1 MTPPPA
7 SILSEP
13 LLTATELG
21 VHALPGR
28 RISRDLGQLIRFV
41 RFAIVG
47 GLASIVYLGL
57 FATMVAMGMHYL
69 VAGTI
74 GYLAAIAT
82 NFAVNREWTFG
93 RGMRALHVQAISF
106 LGVQLIIGAVNL
118 TPAARARRLAASEP
132 IILAQLHRLRR
143 ALPDELRRQPAL
155 GLPLDPPPGVSPG
168 RAGGGQREGTH
179 RPQGPLSLV
188 GDSLRVARPAL
199 SARGASS
206 RFDACP

>member
-7 SILSEP
+7 NLLSEP
-13 LLTATELG
+13 LLTANELG
-21 VHALPGR
+21 VDALRGR
-28 RISRDLGQLIRFV
+28 RVSRDLGQLIRFV

-57 FATMVAMGMHYL
+57 FAAMLAVGVHYL

-118 TPAARARRLAASEP
+118 SLLHTLVVWGVQP
-132 IILAQLHRLRR
+132 IILAQLLACA
-143 ALPDELRRQPAL
+143 ALFPINFLA
-155 GLPLDPPPGVSPG
+155 S
-168 RAGGGQREGTH
+168 QRWGF
-179 RPQGPLSLV
+179 R
-188 GDSLRVARPAL
+188 
-199 SARGASS
+199 
-206 RFDACP
+206 